1 MSMETCWWK
10 RDSYYTIASL
20 KFLALTYY
28 FYLKLV
34 QQRILIQSLLHN
46 VFNFQFPPCLFAT
59 TTSQGNL
66 SYSGICHDIIT
77 WISQQF
83 QMELIYVPAN
93 HSEVIRFG
101 IVSTLISQ
109 FTKQEV
115 DIIPFPFVITP
126 TIMQQMDFT
135 IPLTVED
142 YHLLQPYPNEESRL
156 TACISPFSFTVWLL
170 FLLSTFAVI
179 LFMALLTFYRPPLKS
194 ISFTDAF
201 NDNTIYV
208 LTVITG
214 QGNYKS
220 EKTLA
225 QRLVAG
231 LWCLMM
237 VVLVNAYTGTLRS
250 YMTVPKLDP
259 IVNTLTELAV
269 SSETKMTVD
278 IQLGKARMFLEATS
292 GPYKLIGNSLR
303 NNPELLVKGSSLEGM
318 NNVLQRGAAYFA
330 NRSIIKYLMAV
341 DMKTHPTCRMTYS
354 DPIPFIEY
362 YSMGLPKNSRH
373 NWIINH
379 DLQYL
384 QESGLLTYWIKQRT
398 PNVDKCKVGMS
409 KPSGKMVSLT
419 LVDLSSPT
427 ALLAIGIGLSFLVF
441 LIEIILFLK
450 TKKRKIQ
457 EENNAVKN
465 LLFGL

>member
-1 MSMETCWWK
+1 MS
-10 RDSYYTIASL
+10 
-20 KFLALTYY
+20 
-28 FYLKLV
+28 
-34 QQRILIQSLLHN
+34 H
-46 VFNFQFPPCLFAT
+46 
-59 TTSQGNL
+59 
-66 SYSGICHDIIT
+66 
-77 WISQQF
+77 
-83 QMELIYVPAN
+83 
-93 HSEVIRFG
+93 
-101 IVSTLISQ
+101 
-109 FTKQEV
+109 QEV

-126 TIMQQMDFT
+126 TLMQQMDFT

-142 YHLLQPYPNEESRL
+142 YHLLQPYPKEESRL
-156 TACISPFSFTVWLL
+156 TACIRPFSFTVWLL
-170 FLLSTFAVI
+170 FLLSTVAVI
-179 LFMALLTFYRPPLKS
+179 FFMALLTFYRPPLKS

-201 NDNTIYV
+201 NDHTIYV

-220 EKTLA
+220 EKTFA

-318 NNVLQRGAAYFA
+318 NNVLHRGAAYFA

-341 DMKTHPTCRMTYS
+341 DMKSHPRCRMTYS

-384 QESGLLTYWIKQRT
+384 QESGLLAYWIKQRT

-450 TKKRKIQ
+450 TKKRKIK